1 MKVKE
6 LIKEL
11 QKYPGNMAVEIDIGE
26 IKAEPIKK
34 VEQTFYT
41 SRSRDGIVLVPK
53 RIQVIKLEE
62 VK

>member
-41 SRSRDGIVLVPK
+41 SRSTDGIVLVPK
-53 RIQVIKLEE
+53 RIKVVTLQE